1 MSNRCLT
8 NKMTNTLTTAI
19 VGASGRMGRMLIKG
33 VLAHP
38 TLCLTGA
45 YIPKN
50 SPLLGVDAGVLVGEG
65 ACHLPLSSLDK
76 ESKASDV
83 VIDFSLPSALDET
96 LAFCVAHKARLVM
109 GVTGLSKDDEQ
120 KLIKASRHIAIV
132 YAGNYSVGVNL
143 ALSLLATTAKTLPS
157 ADVEIIEHHHKHKKD
172 APSGTALMMA
182 NAVTTARHQT
192 KETLVFGRQG
202 HNPRQQG
209 EIGIHAVRGGEI
221 VGEHCVQ
228 FILEGEIIEISHKAQ
243 DRRLFADGA
252 IRAALWVSDK
262 QAGLYNMQQVLGLS

>member
-1 MSNRCLT
+1 
-8 NKMTNTLTTAI
+8 MTNNLTSIAI
-19 VGASGRMGRMLIKG
+19 MGANGRMGRMLIGSTQDNPKAALSACYIKDGSPLIGTDAATLVGRPPCG
-33 VLAHP
+33 VL
-38 TLCLTGA
+38 
-45 YIPKN
+45 
-50 SPLLGVDAGVLVGEG
+50 
-65 ACHLPLSSLDK
+65 LSSINNP
-76 ESKASDV
+76 SATHCDV
-83 VIDFSLPSALDET
+83 LIDFSLPAALDET

-143 ALSLLATTAKTLPS
+143 ALNLLATTAKTLPS
-157 ADVEIIEHHHKHKKD
+157 ADVEIIEHHHKHKQD

-192 KETLVFGRQG
+192 KEALVFGRQG
-202 HNPRQQG
+202 QSQRQSG